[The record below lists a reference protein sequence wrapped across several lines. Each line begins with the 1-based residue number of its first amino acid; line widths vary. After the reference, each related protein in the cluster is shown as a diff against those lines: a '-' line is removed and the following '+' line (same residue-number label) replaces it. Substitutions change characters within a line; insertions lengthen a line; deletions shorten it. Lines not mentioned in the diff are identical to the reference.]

1 MRRPFAPTK
10 LLDLEITRWNLC
22 DLSRQR
28 SNEPSSNIEPKQ
40 ETSSD
45 KKRERKGRKER
56 GEFKEEGVGGRRSA
70 LEERLGER
78 GDYLAVDE
86 LEDLYK

>member
-10 LLDLEITRWNLC
+10 LLDLKITQWNLR

-45 KKRERKGRKER
+45 KKRERKRRKEGR
-56 GEFKEEGVGGRRSA
+56 GEFKEECFR
-70 LEERLGER
+70 EERLGAR
-78 GDYLAVDE
+78 GGYLAVDE
-86 LEDLYK
+86 LEDLHK